1 MKWHTAY
8 GDRKK
13 RLGKR
18 FFFYIKQA
26 HYWGIVGFSALFCNK
41 ADERSD

>member
-1 MKWHTAY
+1 MEIEKSVWGNA
-8 GDRKK
+8 
-13 RLGKR
+13 
-18 FFFYIKQA
+18 FFLYIYIKQA